1 MVVMPGDCVLYVH
14 VSLFVSPQMSQAA
27 QCDACSQPIFV

>member
-1 MVVMPGDCVLYVH
+1 MVVMAGDCILRVH
-14 VSLFVSPQMSQAA
+14 VSLFVSSQMSQAA